1 MSQNKDMEK
10 DTELNHQDNTGNSLE
25 QDRTWADSL
34 LNKQSL
40 SQFNLSKT
48 DAPFNYF
55 ESFPDKLMSR
65 IESEKRQ
72 KIEKKNAKIFF
83 LPSFMQPMNRWAVAA
98 AFIIVVGGS
107 FIFLNNSVTKK
118 TQAPVVA
125 NAISLQELSSEEIES
140 YVDANEWI
148 AEIDIQ
154 TQMQKE
160 NSKLSSLDE
169 KQIEEIQKIINK

>member
-1 MSQNKDMEK
+1 MEKDME
-10 DTELNHQDNTGNSLE
+10 LNNHDNTGNSLE
-25 QDRTWADSL
+25 QDRAWAESL

-40 SQFNLSKT
+40 SQLNASMT
-48 DAPFNYF
+48 EVPVHYF

-65 IESEKRQ
+65 IANERLEKL
-72 KIEKKNAKIFF
+72 EKKNAKIFF

-107 FIFLNNSVTKK
+107 FIFLNNSVSKK
-118 TQAPVVA
+118 TEAPIVA
-125 NAISLQELSSEEIES
+125 NTISLQDISIEEIET

-154 TQMQKE
+154 AQVQKE
-160 NSKLSSLDE
+160 NAKLSSLDA
-169 KQIEEIQKIINK
+169 KQIEEIKKIITQ

>member
-65 IESEKRQ
+65 IESKKRQ
-72 KIEKKNAKIFF
+72 EIEKKNAKIFF

-107 FIFLNNSVTKK
+107 FIFLNNSVSKK

-125 NAISLQELSSEEIES
+125 NVISLQELSSEEIES

>member
-25 QDRTWADSL
+25 QDRAWAESL

-40 SQFNLSKT
+40 SELNASKI

-55 ESFPDKLMSR
+55 ESFPDQLMSR

-107 FIFLNNSVTKK
+107 FIFLNNSVSKK

-125 NAISLQELSSEEIES
+125 NDISLQELSSEEIES

-154 TQMQKE
+154 AQMQKE

>member
-1 MSQNKDMEK
+1 MEK
-10 DTELNHQDNTGNSLE
+10 EMELNNHDNTGNSLE
-25 QDRTWADSL
+25 QDRAWAESL

-40 SQFNLSKT
+40 SQLNASMT
-48 DAPFNYF
+48 EVPVHYF

-65 IESEKRQ
+65 IANERL
-72 KIEKKNAKIFF
+72 EKKNAKIFF

-107 FIFLNNSVTKK
+107 FIFLNNSVSKK
-118 TQAPVVA
+118 TEASIVA
-125 NAISLQELSSEEIES
+125 NTISLQDISIEEIET

-154 TQMQKE
+154 AQVQKE
-160 NSKLSSLDE
+160 NAKLSSLDA
-169 KQIEEIQKIINK
+169 KQIEEIKKIITQ